1 MMADLGKWIFCLLVG
16 GGLGFIYFG
25 GLWWTVRKLPRS
37 RRPHLL
43 TLVSLFV
50 RSGFVLAGLLL
61 VARTGRWPSIVAAL
75 LGMIAVRWFLI
86 RRWSP
91 GKEAK
96 GIRLK
101 GQVDEYQP

>member
-1 MMADLGKWIFCLLVG
+1 MMTDLAKWLSYLLVG

-43 TLVSLFV
+43 TLASLFV

-61 VARTGRWPSIVAAL
+61 VAKAERWPSVVAAL
-75 LGMIAVRWFLI
+75 LGMIAVRWVLI

-91 GKEAK
+91 GKEMK

-101 GQVDEYQP
+101 GQEG